1 MGFQIHYTLLLVL
14 LVSGIKSEAEP
25 LTSSSLYQDVGHH
38 DFLKS
43 FHHGGHHGGSSENV
57 NSGSGVTNP
66 VSLSPQIQD
75 QNAGASQD
83 QVAHASVG
91 QVGSPVL
98 SPVVSPVSPY
108 VGQKSDVPLHFG
120 ARAIG

>member
-1 MGFQIHYTLLLVL
+1 MNFQVYYTLLLVL

-43 FHHGGHHGGSSENV
+43 FHHGGHHGGSSESG
-57 NSGSGVTNP
+57 NSGSGVSNP
-66 VSLSPQIQD
+66 VSLSPQVQD

-91 QVGSPVL
+91 QVGQVGSPIVG
-98 SPVVSPVSPY
+98 PVSPY
-108 VGQKSDVPLHFG
+108 IGQKSEVPLHFG